1 MIAGLRATAFLLA
14 LAATTAGTGEAA
26 RPLRIAVAKS
36 ARMMQVLSGEQVVA
50 TYRVGLGLN
59 PLLPKRR
66 QGDRAT
72 PEGRYVVC
80 AKNPHAAFHM
90 ALVLGYPNLADADLA
105 LKERRISAGQHERIK
120 AAIAAGRCPPFD
132 TPLGG
137 WVEIHGDGSGS
148 DWTWGCIALDN
159 PDIRA
164 LYDKV
169 PVGTPVEI
177 KP

>member
-1 MIAGLRATAFLLA
+1 MTAYLRAAAFLVA
-14 LAATTAGTGEAA
+14 LAAATASEAA
-26 RPLRIAVAKS
+26 PPLRIVVTKS
-36 ARMMQVLSGEQVVA
+36 TRTMQVLSGEQVVA

-59 PLLPKRR
+59 PLPPKRQ

-72 PEGRYVVC
+72 PEGQYVVC
-80 AKNPHAAFHM
+80 AKNPHAAFQM
-90 ALVLGYPNLADADLA
+90 ALVLGYPNIADADLA
-105 LKERRISAGQHERIK
+105 WKEKRISASQHERIK

-164 LYDKV
+164 LYDRV
-169 PVGTPVEI
+169 PVGTAVLIRP
-177 KP
+177 